1 MNILNNLEPMLNRI
15 EVSTT
20 AMVNNLEPM
29 FSQIESS
36 VKSTV
41 GSAMETVETAFTG
54 HYDTTLVR
62 EQTWQRVISL
72 NRIPTIPE
80 KLKVELLERSLEIS
94 GTSEQESVEN
104 GFEIESVHKW
114 TKMIQIPENVDA
126 DTVDVKITNRTTLTI
141 TGTLIPASA

>member
-1 MNILNNLEPMLNRI
+1 MLNRI

-29 FSQIESS
+29 FNQIESS

-54 HYDTTLVR
+54 YYDTTLVR

-80 KLKVELLERSLEIS
+80 KLKVELLERSLEIT

-114 TKMIQIPENVDA
+114 TRMIQIPENVDA

>member
-54 HYDTTLVR
+54 YYDTTLVR

>member
-1 MNILNNLEPMLNRI
+1 MLNRI

-54 HYDTTLVR
+54 YYDTTLVR